1 MSAADRAEFPYGS
14 GSASGVWPDSGVDNS
29 QSTVG
34 TTGSCHLRWRTCGFL
49 AVGGWGPAGG
59 VMIGA
64 CEFKTLD

>member
-29 QSTVG
+29 QNTVG
-34 TTGSCHLRWRTCGFL
+34 TCGFL